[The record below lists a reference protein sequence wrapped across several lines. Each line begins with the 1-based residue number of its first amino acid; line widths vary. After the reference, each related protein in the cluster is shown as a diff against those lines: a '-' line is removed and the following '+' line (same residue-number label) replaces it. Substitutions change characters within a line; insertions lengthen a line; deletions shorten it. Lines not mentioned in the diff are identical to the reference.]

1 VVAIVIGKEIA
12 FVKPTIILAA
22 CFLFSL
28 HILAQKNE
36 AAVTFGGMFTVGAK
50 GSAICEA
57 ILTCPTNVDITLSP
71 GFALNGSFSH
81 RIADFKAAAL
91 SFELPLLATP
101 SRGQGFLS
109 DNFSTIY
116 FTPSFRVQFAPS
128 ASISPFLSA
137 GAGFGH
143 FSGVGSDT
151 RWATQFGGGLD
162 FKTHLPHL
170 GFRVEVRD
178 YINGTPSIGNL
189 SNITAGHMQ
198 QVYAGGGVVLRF

>member
-1 VVAIVIGKEIA
+1 M
-12 FVKPTIILAA
+12 KPTIILAA
-22 CFLFSL
+22 CLLFSL
-28 HILAQKNE
+28 SALAQKNE
-36 AAVTFGGMFTVGAK
+36 AGVTFGGMFTVGAK
-50 GSAICEA
+50 GNAICEA
-57 ILTCPTNVDITLSP
+57 IPVCPTNVDISLAPS
-71 GFALNGSFSH
+71 FALNGSFAH
-81 RIADFKAAAL
+81 RVADFKAAAL
-91 SFELPLLATP
+91 FVEFPLLANP
-101 SRGQGFLS
+101 SRGQGSFLTS
-109 DNFSTIY
+109 NFSTLF
-116 FTPSFRVQFAPS
+116 FTPSLRVQFAPS

-189 SNITAGHMQ
+189 VNITAGHMHQ
-198 QVYAGGGVVLRF
+198 IYTGGGVVLKF